1 MNVVV
6 SVQNQ
11 MIGIHIKM
19 IMCGIAV
26 RVYCGCKN
34 ACNIDEYCKKPLFGK
49 VVLGCED
56 DKKVN

>member
-1 MNVVV
+1 
-6 SVQNQ
+6 